1 MGLGIRMVG
10 ELLMKQRE
18 YLLRS
23 FIVTLSAPTQNSGT
37 NTKAE
42 SNFGKDVVS
51 IVSILVRGTYMGSS
65 YYAPIQPKGIVNVF
79 CRFGDFPMQLVL
91 KASDENFVAKRSH
104 KTQCLGVSGQADAI
118 PLPTEGLEHFDS
130 LKALDM
136 SQATPDASPIERFF
150 VMNQPHMHD

>member
-1 MGLGIRMVG
+1 MVG

-51 IVSILVRGTYMGSS
+51 IVSILVRRTYMCSS

-79 CRFGDFPMQLVL
+79 CRFGDFPM
-91 KASDENFVAKRSH
+91 
-104 KTQCLGVSGQADAI
+104 
-118 PLPTEGLEHFDS
+118 
-130 LKALDM
+130 
-136 SQATPDASPIERFF
+136 
-150 VMNQPHMHD
+150 